1 MRRRCQAVPLVLLAL
16 VLSSCSGRVGVSP
29 PQAPQ
34 VSVANYVN
42 LLAQSLPAASSA
54 VIAARDGGK
63 LSSASTVEAQRVIV
77 LLATTGKKINVILRS
92 SQPWETQR
100 ILILTE
106 IISSGASEA
115 ARRLPP
121 EASALLTGSL
131 TLLNQILAG
140 VGGAT

>member
-1 MRRRCQAVPLVLLAL
+1 MWRTLPLVLLLLA
-16 VLSSCSGRVGVSP
+16 SSCSQRTGVSP

-34 VSVANYVN
+34 ISVANYVN

-54 VIAARDGGK
+54 IIAARDGGK
-63 LSSASTVEAQRVIV
+63 LSSASAREAQDVIV
-77 LLATTGKKINVILRS
+77 ALATTGKRINVILRS
-92 SQPWETQR
+92 GDPWETQR